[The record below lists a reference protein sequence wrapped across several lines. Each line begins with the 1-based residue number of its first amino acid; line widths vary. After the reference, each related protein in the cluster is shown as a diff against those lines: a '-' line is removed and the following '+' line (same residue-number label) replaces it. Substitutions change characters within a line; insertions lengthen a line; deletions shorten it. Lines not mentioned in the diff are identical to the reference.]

1 MSLIKLESASLAYGH
16 VPLLDK
22 VDLQI
27 DAGERVCLV
36 GRNGAGK
43 STLMRVMEGQ
53 AELDDGGLW
62 KKPNLRVAYLTQEVP
77 ELDEMTIY
85 DVVLGGLDEVGKILA
100 DYHHVLQQFETDQSD
115 ALMDKLSRLQHEL
128 EVHDGWS
135 LEQKVTTVLTK
146 LDLPADVTMGS
157 LSGGYKRRV
166 MLARALVTD
175 PELLLLDEPTN
186 HLDVEAIQWMEEF
199 LLGYNGAL
207 LFITHD
213 RTFLRHLATRIVE
226 LDRGK
231 LTSWP
236 GDYDNYIVKK
246 EEREIIEEQQNA
258 LFDKK
263 LAQEEV
269 WIRQGIKARRTRNEG
284 RVRSLEQL
292 RRERSERL
300 NKTGNVRLQVD
311 SGESSGKI
319 VIEAKEISKS
329 FGDKVIIRPFSTTIM
344 RGDRIGILGP
354 NGVGKSTLLKML
366 LGELEPDTGTVDV
379 GTRLKVAYFDQQRA
393 QLDPEKTVADNLN
406 HGSDQITINGKSRH
420 VMSYLQDFL
429 FPPARVRSP
438 VKSLSGG
445 ERNRLLLARLFIQ
458 PANLLVMDEPTND
471 LDVETLELLEELLC
485 NYDGTLILVSHDR
498 TFLDNVVTSTFAFE
512 GDGVIHE
519 YVGGYEDWL
528 RQSKSRNKQATQ
540 KNQPGTKPET
550 KPATGNTTKKKVA
563 QEKPKAK
570 LSYKD
575 QRELDALPGLIE
587 KLETEQLEIQ
597 AVMAEADFYKQ
608 DASETTKVMARLA
621 ELEKELEAAYQRWDE
636 LG

>member
-1 MSLIKLESASLAYGH
+1 MALIKLESASLAYGH

-43 STLMRVMEGQ
+43 STLMRVMEGV
-53 AELDDGGLW
+53 AELDEGALW
-62 KKPNLRVAYLTQEVP
+62 KKPDLRVACLSQEVP
-77 ELDEMTIY
+77 QLDDLSVY
-85 DVVLGGLDEVGKILA
+85 DVVAGGLDRMGKVIA
-100 DYHHVLQQFETDQSD
+100 DYHHLLHEMETDHSE
-115 ALMDKLSRLQHEL
+115 AITNKLSRLQDDIDAN
-128 EVHDGWS
+128 DGWN
-135 LEQKVTTVLTK
+135 LEQRITTVITK
-146 LDLPADVTMGS
+146 LELPEDALMGS
-157 LSGGYKRRV
+157 LSGGFKRRV
-166 MLARALVTD
+166 MLARALVLE
-175 PELLLLDEPTN
+175 PELILLDEPTN
-186 HLDVEAIQWMEEF
+186 HLDVEAIQWMEDF
-199 LLGYNGAL
+199 LLAFNGAV

-231 LTSWP
+231 ITSWP
-236 GDYDNYIVKK
+236 GNYDTYIANK
-246 EEREIIEEQQNA
+246 EERAVIEEQQNA

-284 RVRSLEQL
+284 RVRALEQL
-292 RRERSERL
+292 RRERSARL
-300 NKTGNVRLQVD
+300 NKTGNVKLQVE

-319 VIEAKEISKS
+319 VIEAKGISKS
-329 FGDKVIIRPFSTTIM
+329 FADKVIIAPLTTKIM

-366 LGELEPDTGTVDV
+366 LGELEPDTGTVEL
-379 GTRLKVAYFDQQRA
+379 GTKLSVAYFDQQRA
-393 QLDPEKTVADNLN
+393 VLDPEKTVADNLN
-406 HGSDQITINGKSRH
+406 FGSDTITINGKSRH

-458 PANLLVMDEPTND
+458 PANLLVLDEPTND

-498 TFLDNVVTSTFAFE
+498 TFLDNVVTSTLAFE
-512 GDGVIHE
+512 GDGVVNE

-528 RQSKSRNKQATQ
+528 RQSKKSASNSDVKKTEI
-540 KNQPGTKPET
+540 KEVKKDKSE
-550 KPATGNTTKKKVA
+550 TKKK
-563 QEKPKAK
+563 
-570 LSYKD
+570 LSYND
-575 QRELDALPGLIE
+575 QRELDSLPQIIE
-587 KLETEQLEIQ
+587 NLEAEQEDIQ
-597 AVMAEADFYKQ
+597 KQVSEADFYKQ
-608 DASETTKVMARLA
+608 EKSEVDNVLARLSK
-621 ELEKELEAAYQRWDE
+621 LEKELELAYQRWEE
-636 LG
+636 LSD

>member
-22 VDLQI
+22 VDLQV

-43 STLMRVMEGQ
+43 STLMRVMEGV
-53 AELDDGGLW
+53 AELDEGALW
-62 KKPNLRVAYLTQEVP
+62 KKPDLRVACLSQEVP
-77 ELDEMTIY
+77 QLDDLSVY
-85 DVVLGGLDEVGKILA
+85 DVVAGGLDRMGKVIA
-100 DYHHVLQQFETDQSD
+100 DYHHVLQQMETDHSE
-115 ALMDKLSRLQHEL
+115 AITNKLSRLQDDIDAN
-128 EVHDGWS
+128 DGWN
-135 LEQKVTTVLTK
+135 LEQRIITVISK
-146 LDLPADVTMGS
+146 LELPEDAKMGS

-166 MLARALVTD
+166 MLARALVLD

-186 HLDVEAIQWMEEF
+186 HLDVEAIQWMEDF
-199 LLGYNGAL
+199 LLNFNGAV

-231 LTSWP
+231 ITSWP
-236 GDYDNYIVKK
+236 GNYDTYLKTK
-246 EEREIIEEQQNA
+246 EERQIIEEQQNA
-258 LFDKK
+258 LFDKR

-284 RVRSLEQL
+284 RVRALEQL
-292 RRERSERL
+292 RRERSQRL
-300 NKTGNVRLQVD
+300 DKVGKVNLQVET
-311 SGESSGKI
+311 GESSGKV
-319 VIEAKEISKS
+319 VIEAEGISKS
-329 FGDKVIIRPFSTTIM
+329 FAGKAIIRPFSTKIM

-366 LGELEPDTGTVDV
+366 LGELEPDTGKVEL
-379 GTRLKVAYFDQQRA
+379 GTKLNVAYFDQQRA

-406 HGSDQITINGKSRH
+406 FGSDTITINGRSRH

-458 PANLLVMDEPTND
+458 PANLLVLDEPTND

-498 TFLDNVVTSTFAFE
+498 SFLDNVVTSTLAFE
-512 GDGVIHE
+512 GDGVINE

-528 RQSKSRNKQATQ
+528 RQSKKSSKKETVAQV
-540 KNQPGTKPET
+540 KET
-550 KPATGNTTKKKVA
+550 KSAGKDKA
-563 QEKPKAK
+563 KPK

-575 QRELDALPGLIE
+575 QQELDALPGKIE
-587 KLETEQLEIQ
+587 
-597 AVMAEADFYKQ
+597 A
-608 DASETTKVMARLA
+608 
-621 ELEKELEAAYQRWDE
+621 LEKEQETLQATISQPDFYNGNQEQITQVLERLKSVESVLEVTYQRWEE
-636 LG
+636 LA

>member
-1 MSLIKLESASLAYGH
+1 MALIKLESACLAYGH

-43 STLMRVMEGQ
+43 STLMRVMEGV
-53 AELDDGGLW
+53 AELDDGALW
-62 KKPNLRVAYLTQEVP
+62 KKPDLRVACLSQEVP
-77 ELDEMTIY
+77 QLDDLSVY
-85 DVVLGGLDEVGKILA
+85 DVVAGGLDRMGKVIA
-100 DYHHVLQQFETDQSD
+100 EYHHVLHEMETDHSE
-115 ALMDKLSRLQHEL
+115 AITNKLSRLQDEIDAN
-128 EVHDGWS
+128 DGWN
-135 LEQKVTTVLTK
+135 LEQRITTVITK
-146 LDLPADVTMGS
+146 LELPEDAMMGS

-166 MLARALVTD
+166 MLARALVLD
-175 PELLLLDEPTN
+175 PELILLDEPTN

-199 LLGYNGAL
+199 LLGFNGAV

-231 LTSWP
+231 ITSWP
-236 GDYDNYIVKK
+236 GNYDTYIKNK
-246 EEREIIEEQQNA
+246 EERAVIEEQQNA

-284 RVRSLEQL
+284 RVRALEQL
-292 RRERSERL
+292 RRERSARL
-300 NKTGNVRLQVD
+300 NKVGNVKLQVEK
-311 SGESSGKI
+311 GESSGKI

-329 FGDKVIIRPFSTTIM
+329 FAGKTIIKPLTTKVM

-366 LGELEPDTGTVDV
+366 LGELEPDTGSVEL
-379 GTRLKVAYFDQQRA
+379 GTKLQVAYFDQQRA
-393 QLDPEKTVADNLN
+393 TLDPEKTVADNLN
-406 HGSDQITINGKSRH
+406 FGSDTITINGKSRH

-458 PANLLVMDEPTND
+458 PANLLVLDEPTND

-498 TFLDNVVTSTFAFE
+498 TFLDNVVTSTLAFE
-512 GDGVIHE
+512 GDGVINE

-528 RQSKSRNKQATQ
+528 RQSGKTTAKTEAKETQSKEAKKEKSESRI
-540 KNQPGTKPET
+540 
-550 KPATGNTTKKKVA
+550 
-563 QEKPKAK
+563 K

-575 QRELDALPGLIE
+575 QRELDSLPQVIE
-587 KLETEQLEIQ
+587 DLELEQENIQ
-597 AVMAEADFYKQ
+597 KQVSAAGFYEKEKS
-608 DASETTKVMARLA
+608 DVDKVLGRLSDI
-621 ELEKELEAAYQRWDE
+621 EKELEVAYQRWEE
-636 LG
+636 LSD

>member
-1 MSLIKLESASLAYGH
+1 MALIKLESASLAYGH

-22 VDLQI
+22 VELQI
-27 DAGERVCLV
+27 DVGERVCLV

-43 STLMRVMEGQ
+43 STLMRVMEGV
-53 AELDDGGLW
+53 AELDEGGIW
-62 KKPNLRVAYLTQEVP
+62 KKPDLRIACLSQEVP
-77 ELDEMTIY
+77 QLDDLSVY
-85 DVVLGGLDEVGKILA
+85 DVVAGGLDRMGKVIA
-100 DYHHVLQQFETDQSD
+100 DYHHVLHEMETDFTD
-115 ALMDKLSRLQHEL
+115 ALNNKLARLQDDIDS
-128 EVHDGWS
+128 HDGWN
-135 LEQKVTTVLTK
+135 LEQRITTVITK
-146 LDLPADVTMGS
+146 LELPEDALMGS

-166 MLARALVTD
+166 MLARALVLE
-175 PELLLLDEPTN
+175 PELILLDEPTN

-199 LLGYNGAL
+199 LLGFNGAV

-236 GDYDNYIVKK
+236 GNYDTYIKTK
-246 EEREIIEEQQNA
+246 EERAIIEEQQNA

-284 RVRSLEQL
+284 RVRALEQL
-292 RRERSERL
+292 RRERTARL
-300 NKTGNVRLQVD
+300 NKVGNVNLQVE

-319 VIEAKEISKS
+319 VIEAEGISKS
-329 FGDKVIIRPFSTTIM
+329 FADKTIVKSLTTKVM

-366 LGELEPDTGTVDV
+366 LGELEPDTGSVHL
-379 GTRLKVAYFDQQRA
+379 GTKLSVAYFDQQRA
-393 QLDPEKTVADNLN
+393 VLDPEKTVADNLN
-406 HGSDQITINGKSRH
+406 FGSDTITINGKSRH

-458 PANLLVMDEPTND
+458 PANLLVLDEPTND

-498 TFLDNVVTSTFAFE
+498 TFLDNVVTSTLAFE
-512 GDGVIHE
+512 GDGEINE

-528 RQSKSRNKQATQ
+528 RQSRKSKSDVKT
-540 KNQPGTKPET
+540 KKVEKKTKPE
-550 KPATGNTTKKKVA
+550 KKKT
-563 QEKPKAK
+563 K

-575 QRELDALPGLIE
+575 QFELDTLPQKIE
-587 KLETEQLEIQ
+587 KLESEQEQIQ
-597 AVMAEADFYKQ
+597 NKIAEPDFYQQEKK
-608 DASETTKVMARLA
+608 DVDKILARLN
-621 ELEKELEAAYQRWDE
+621 ELEKELEISYARWEE
-636 LG
+636 LSD

>member
-1 MSLIKLESASLAYGH
+1 MEESEPE
-16 VPLLDK
+16 V
-22 VDLQI
+22 I
-27 DAGERVCLV
+27 V
-36 GRNGAGK
+36 GFVA
-43 STLMRVMEGQ
+43 Q

-621 ELEKELEAAYQRWDE
+621 ELEKELEAAYQRWNE

>member
-1 MSLIKLESASLAYGH
+1 MALIKLESACLAYGH

-43 STLMRVMEGQ
+43 STLMRVMEGA
-53 AELDDGGLW
+53 AELDEGGLW
-62 KKPNLRVAYLTQEVP
+62 KKPDLRVGILAQEVP
-77 ELDEMTIY
+77 QLDELTVY
-85 DVVLGGLDEVGKILA
+85 DVVAGGLDHIGEVIA
-100 DYHHVLQQFETDQSD
+100 EYHHVLHEMETNFSD
-115 ALMDKLSRLQHEL
+115 AINNKLARLQDEIDSN
-128 EVHDGWS
+128 DGWN
-135 LEQKVTTVLTK
+135 LEQRITTVITK
-146 LDLPADVTMGS
+146 LELPEDALMGS

-166 MLARALVTD
+166 MLARALVLD
-175 PELLLLDEPTN
+175 PELILLDEPTN
-186 HLDVEAIQWMEEF
+186 HLDVEAIQWMEDF
-199 LLGYNGAL
+199 LLGFNGAV

-231 LTSWP
+231 ITSWP
-236 GDYDNYIVKK
+236 GNYDTYIKNK
-246 EEREIIEEQQNA
+246 EERAVIEEQQNA

-284 RVRSLEQL
+284 RVRALEQL
-292 RRERSERL
+292 RRERSSRL
-300 NKTGNVRLQVD
+300 NKVGNVNLQVE
-311 SGESSGKI
+311 SGEASGKI
-319 VIEAKEISKS
+319 VIEVEGISKS
-329 FGDKVIIRPFSTTIM
+329 FADKTIVKSLSTKIM

-366 LGELEPDTGTVDV
+366 LGELEPDTGTVSL
-379 GTRLKVAYFDQQRA
+379 GTKLSVAYFDQQRA
-393 QLDPEKTVADNLN
+393 VLDLEKTVADNLN
-406 HGSDQITINGKSRH
+406 FGSDTITINGRSRH

-458 PANLLVMDEPTND
+458 PANLLVLDEPTND

-498 TFLDNVVTSTFAFE
+498 TFLDNVVTSTLAFE
-512 GDGVIHE
+512 GDGQVNE

-528 RQSKSRNKQATQ
+528 RQSRQVDTSTTARKTGKKEAKQ
-540 KNQPGTKPET
+540 E
-550 KPATGNTTKKKVA
+550 KKKS
-563 QEKPKAK
+563 K

-575 QRELDALPGLIE
+575 QFELDTLPQNIE
-587 KLETEQLEIQ
+587 KLETEQEQIQ
-597 AVMAEADFYKQ
+597 NKIAEPGFYQQEKK
-608 DASETTKVMARLA
+608 DIDKVLTRLSELK
-621 ELEKELEAAYQRWDE
+621 KELETTYARWEE
-636 LG
+636 LSD

>member
-1 MSLIKLESASLAYGH
+1 MALIKLESACLAYGH

-62 KKPNLRVAYLTQEVP
+62 KKPDLRVGILSQEVP
-77 ELDEMTIY
+77 QLDDLTVY
-85 DVVLGGLDEVGKILA
+85 DVVADGLDHMGKVIA
-100 DYHHVLQQFETDQSD
+100 DYHHVLHEMETNFSD
-115 ALMDKLSRLQHEL
+115 ALNNKLARLQDEIDSN
-128 EVHDGWS
+128 DGWN
-135 LEQKVTTVLTK
+135 LEQRITTVITK
-146 LDLPADVTMGS
+146 LELPEDALMGS

-166 MLARALVTD
+166 MLARALVLD

-186 HLDVEAIQWMEEF
+186 HLDVEAIQWMEDF
-199 LLGYNGAL
+199 LLGFNGAV

-231 LTSWP
+231 ITSWP
-236 GDYDNYIVKK
+236 GDYDNYIKTK
-246 EEREIIEEQQNA
+246 EERAVIEEQQNA

-284 RVRSLEQL
+284 RVRALESL
-292 RRERSERL
+292 RKERSDRL
-300 NKTGNVRLQVD
+300 NKLGNVNLQIEKGAD
-311 SGESSGKI
+311 SGKI
-319 VIEAKEISKS
+319 VAEAEGISKS
-329 FGDKVIIRPFSTTIM
+329 FGDKVIVKSLTTKIM

-366 LGELEPDTGTVDV
+366 LGELESDTGSVSL
-379 GTRLKVAYFDQQRA
+379 GTKLSVAYFDQQRA
-393 QLDPEKTVADNLN
+393 VLELEKTVADNLN
-406 HGSDQITINGKSRH
+406 FGSDTITINGRSRH

-458 PANLLVMDEPTND
+458 PANLLVLDEPTND

-498 TFLDNVVTSTFAFE
+498 TFLDNVVTSTLAFE
-512 GDGVIHE
+512 GDGQVNE

-528 RQSKSRNKQATQ
+528 RQSRSNEAKIEKKAMSPKEA
-540 KNQPGTKPET
+540 KP
-550 KPATGNTTKKKVA
+550 KKK
-563 QEKPKAK
+563 KTK

-575 QRELDALPGLIE
+575 QFELDTLPQKIE
-587 KLETEQLEIQ
+587 KLETEQEQIQ
-597 AVMAEADFYKQ
+597 NQIAEADFYQQEKK
-608 DASETTKVMARLA
+608 DVDEVLARLG
-621 ELEKELEAAYQRWDE
+621 ELEKELETTYARWEE
-636 LG
+636 LSD

>member
-1 MSLIKLESASLAYGH
+1 MALIKLESACLAYGH

-43 STLMRVMEGQ
+43 STLMRVMEGV
-53 AELDDGGLW
+53 AELDEGGLW
-62 KKPNLRVAYLTQEVP
+62 KKPDLRVGILAQEVP
-77 ELDEMTIY
+77 QLDELTVY
-85 DVVLGGLDEVGKILA
+85 DVVAGGLDHIGEVIA
-100 DYHHVLQQFETDQSD
+100 EYHHVLHEMETNFSD
-115 ALMDKLSRLQHEL
+115 AINNKLARLQDEIDSN
-128 EVHDGWS
+128 DGWNV
-135 LEQKVTTVLTK
+135 EQRITTVITK
-146 LDLPADVTMGS
+146 LELPEDALMGS

-166 MLARALVTD
+166 MLARALVLD
-175 PELLLLDEPTN
+175 PELILLDEPTN
-186 HLDVEAIQWMEEF
+186 HLDVEAIQWMEDF
-199 LLGYNGAL
+199 LLGFNGAV

-231 LTSWP
+231 ITSWP
-236 GDYDNYIVKK
+236 GNYDTYIKNK
-246 EEREIIEEQQNA
+246 EERAVIEEQQNA

-284 RVRSLEQL
+284 RVRALEQL
-292 RRERSERL
+292 RRERSSRL
-300 NKTGNVRLQVD
+300 NKLGNVNLQVE

-319 VIEAKEISKS
+319 VIETEGISKS
-329 FGDKVIIRPFSTTIM
+329 FADKTIVKSLTTKIM

-366 LGELEPDTGTVDV
+366 LGELEPDTGTVSL
-379 GTRLKVAYFDQQRA
+379 GTKLSVAYFDQQRA
-393 QLDPEKTVADNLN
+393 VLDLEKTVADNLN
-406 HGSDQITINGKSRH
+406 FGSDTITINGRSRH

-458 PANLLVMDEPTND
+458 PANLLVLDEPTND

-498 TFLDNVVTSTFAFE
+498 TFLDNVVTSTLAFE
-512 GDGVIHE
+512 GDGQVNE

-528 RQSKSRNKQATQ
+528 RQSRQANTPSTVK
-540 KNQPGTKPET
+540 KNEKKEVKPE
-550 KPATGNTTKKKVA
+550 KKKT
-563 QEKPKAK
+563 K

-575 QRELDALPGLIE
+575 QFELDTLPQKIE
-587 KLETEQLEIQ
+587 KLETEQEQIQ
-597 AVMAEADFYKQ
+597 NQIAEPDFYQQEKKEV
-608 DASETTKVMARLA
+608 DKVLARLS
-621 ELEKELEAAYQRWDE
+621 ELEKELETTYARWEE
-636 LG
+636 LSD

>member
-1 MSLIKLESASLAYGH
+1 MALIKLESACLAYGH

-43 STLMRVMEGQ
+43 STLMRVMEGV
-53 AELDDGGLW
+53 AELDEGGLW
-62 KKPNLRVAYLTQEVP
+62 KKPDLRVGILSQEVP
-77 ELDEMTIY
+77 QLDDLSVY
-85 DVVLGGLDEVGKILA
+85 DVVAGGLDRIGKVIA
-100 DYHHVLQQFETDQSD
+100 EYHHVLHEMETDHSE
-115 ALMDKLSRLQHEL
+115 AITNKLSRLQDEIDAN
-128 EVHDGWS
+128 DGWN
-135 LEQKVTTVLTK
+135 LEQRITTVITK
-146 LDLPADVTMGS
+146 LELPEDAMMGS

-166 MLARALVTD
+166 MLAHALVLE
-175 PELLLLDEPTN
+175 PELILLDEPTN

-199 LLGYNGAL
+199 LLGFNGAV

-231 LTSWP
+231 ITSWP
-236 GDYDNYIVKK
+236 GNYDTYIKNK
-246 EEREIIEEQQNA
+246 EERAIIEEQQNA

-284 RVRSLEQL
+284 RVRALEQL

-300 NKTGNVRLQVD
+300 NKMGNVKLQVEK
-311 SGESSGKI
+311 GESSGKI
-319 VIEAKEISKS
+319 VIEAKDISKS
-329 FGDKVIIRPFSTTIM
+329 FEDKTIIKPLTTKVM

-366 LGELEPDTGTVDV
+366 LGELEPDTGTVEL
-379 GTRLKVAYFDQQRA
+379 GTKLQVAYFDQQRA
-393 QLDPEKTVADNLN
+393 TLDPEKTVADNLN
-406 HGSDQITINGKSRH
+406 FGSDTITINGKSRH

-458 PANLLVMDEPTND
+458 PANLLVLDEPTND

-498 TFLDNVVTSTFAFE
+498 TFLDNVVTSTLAFE
-512 GDGVIHE
+512 GDGIINE

-528 RQSKSRNKQATQ
+528 RQSKKSTTSADIKVTQ
-540 KNQPGTKPET
+540 SKEVKKEKTET
-550 KPATGNTTKKKVA
+550 
-563 QEKPKAK
+563 KAK

-575 QRELDALPGLIE
+575 QRELDSLPQTIE
-587 KLETEQLEIQ
+587 DLEAEQEDIQQQVSATGFYEKEKTE
-597 AVMAEADFYKQ
+597 VD
-608 DASETTKVMARLA
+608 KVLARLSDI
-621 ELEKELEAAYQRWDE
+621 EKELELAYQRWQE
-636 LG
+636 LGG

>member
-1 MSLIKLESASLAYGH
+1 MALIKLESASLAYGH

-43 STLMRVMEGQ
+43 STLMRVMEGV
-53 AELDDGGLW
+53 AELDEGGLW
-62 KKPNLRVAYLTQEVP
+62 KKPDLRVACLAQEVP
-77 ELDEMTIY
+77 QLDELSVY
-85 DVVLGGLDEVGKILA
+85 DVVADGLDEIGKVIA
-100 DYHHVLQQFETDQSD
+100 EYHHVLHEMETDYSD
-115 ALMDKLSRLQHEL
+115 AINNKMARLQDEIEAKNGWNVEQRITAVISKLEL
-128 EVHDGWS
+128 PEDA
-135 LEQKVTTVLTK
+135 L
-146 LDLPADVTMGS
+146 MGS

-166 MLARALVTD
+166 MLARALVLE
-175 PELLLLDEPTN
+175 PELILLDEPTN

-199 LLGYNGAL
+199 LLSFNGAV

-231 LTSWP
+231 ITSWP
-236 GDYDNYIVKK
+236 GNYDTYIKNK
-246 EEREIIEEQQNA
+246 EERAIIEEQQNA

-284 RVRSLEQL
+284 RVRALEQL
-292 RRERSERL
+292 RRDRSARL
-300 NKTGNVRLQVD
+300 NKVGNVKLQLE

-319 VIEAKEISKS
+319 VIEAENISKT
-329 FGDKVIIRPFSTTIM
+329 FADKTIVKSLATKIM

-366 LGELEPDTGTVDV
+366 LGELEPDTGTVTI
-379 GTRLKVAYFDQQRA
+379 GTKLAVAYFDQQRA
-393 QLDPEKTVADNLN
+393 VLDPEKTVADNLN
-406 HGSDQITINGKSRH
+406 FGSDTITINGRSRH

-458 PANLLVMDEPTND
+458 PANLLVLDEPTND

-498 TFLDNVVTSTFAFE
+498 TFLDNVVTSTLAFE
-512 GDGVIHE
+512 GDGVINE

-528 RQSKSRNKQATQ
+528 RQSRASAQKS
-540 KNQPGTKPET
+540 ET
-550 KPATGNTTKKKVA
+550 KKSQTKEIKKD
-563 QEKPKAK
+563 KPKEK

-575 QRELDALPGLIE
+575 QRELDGLPGLIE
-587 KLETEQLEIQ
+587 NLEEEQEKFQ
-597 AVMAEADFYKQ
+597 RQVSQTDFYKQ
-608 DASETTKVMARLA
+608 EQADIDKVLARLK
-621 ELEKELEAAYQRWDE
+621 ELEKELEVVYQRWEE
-636 LG
+636 LSD

>member
-1 MSLIKLESASLAYGH
+1 MALIKLESACLAYGH

-27 DAGERVCLV
+27 DPGERVCLV

-43 STLMRVMEGQ
+43 STLMRVMEGV
-53 AELDDGGLW
+53 AELDDGALW
-62 KKPNLRVAYLTQEVP
+62 KKPGLRVGILSQEVP
-77 ELDEMTIY
+77 QLDELSVY
-85 DVVLGGLDEVGKILA
+85 DVVADGLDKIGKVIA
-100 DYHHVLQQFETDQSD
+100 DYHHVLHEMETDFSD
-115 ALMDKLSRLQHEL
+115 ALNNKFARLQDEIDAN
-128 EVHDGWS
+128 DGWNV
-135 LEQKVTTVLTK
+135 EQRITTVISK
-146 LDLPADVTMGS
+146 LELPEDALMGS

-166 MLARALVTD
+166 MLARALVLD

-186 HLDVEAIQWMEEF
+186 HLDVEAIQWMEDF
-199 LLGYNGAL
+199 LLSFNGAV

-231 LTSWP
+231 ITSWP
-236 GDYDNYIVKK
+236 GNYDTYIKTK
-246 EEREIIEEQQNA
+246 EERAIIEEQQNA

-284 RVRSLEQL
+284 RVRDLEKL
-292 RRERSERL
+292 RKERSARL
-300 NKTGNVRLQVD
+300 NKVGNVNLQVD
-311 SGESSGKI
+311 SGSSSGKI
-319 VIEAKEISKS
+319 VAVAENISKS
-329 FGDKVIIRPFSTTIM
+329 FEDKVIVKSLTTKIM

-366 LGELEPDTGTVDV
+366 LGELKPDTGTVEL
-379 GTRLKVAYFDQQRA
+379 GTKLSVAYFDQQRA
-393 QLDPEKTVADNLN
+393 VLDPEKTVADNLN
-406 HGSDQITINGKSRH
+406 FGSDTITINGKSRH

-438 VKSLSGG
+438 VSSLSGG

-458 PANLLVMDEPTND
+458 PANLLVLDEPTND

-498 TFLDNVVTSTFAFE
+498 TFLDNVVTSTLAFE
-512 GDGVIHE
+512 GDGVINE

-528 RQSKSRNKQATQ
+528 RQSKTRNIKTEKKTAV
-540 KNQPGTKPET
+540 KKET
-550 KPATGNTTKKKVA
+550 LKTEKKKT
-563 QEKPKAK
+563 K

-575 QRELDALPGLIE
+575 QYELDTLPQKIEALE
-587 KLETEQLEIQ
+587 SEQEEIQ
-597 AVMAEADFYKQ
+597 KQVSEPDFYQQEKNAV
-608 DASETTKVMARLA
+608 DKVLARLS
-621 ELEKELEAAYQRWDE
+621 EVEKELESTYERWEE
-636 LG
+636 LSD

>member
-1 MSLIKLESASLAYGH
+1 MALIKLESACLAYGH

-43 STLMRVMEGQ
+43 STLMRVMEGV
-53 AELDDGGLW
+53 AELDEGGLW
-62 KKPNLRVAYLTQEVP
+62 KKPDLRVGILAQEVP
-77 ELDEMTIY
+77 KLDELTVY
-85 DVVLGGLDEVGKILA
+85 DVVAGGLDHIGEVIA
-100 DYHHVLQQFETDQSD
+100 EYHHVLHEMETNFSDSINNKLARLQDEIDSNDGWNVEQRITTVITKLELPED
-115 ALMDKLSRLQHEL
+115 AL
-128 EVHDGWS
+128 
-135 LEQKVTTVLTK
+135 
-146 LDLPADVTMGS
+146 MGS

-166 MLARALVTD
+166 MLARALVLD
-175 PELLLLDEPTN
+175 PELILLDEPTN
-186 HLDVEAIQWMEEF
+186 HLDVEAIQWMEDF
-199 LLGYNGAL
+199 LLGFNGAV

-231 LTSWP
+231 ITSWP
-236 GDYDNYIVKK
+236 GNYDTYIKNK
-246 EEREIIEEQQNA
+246 EERAIIEEQHNA

-284 RVRSLEQL
+284 RVRALEQL
-292 RRERSERL
+292 RRERSARL
-300 NKTGNVRLQVD
+300 NKVGNVKLQVE

-319 VIEAKEISKS
+319 VIEAEGISKS
-329 FGDKVIIRPFSTTIM
+329 FADKTIVKSLTTKIM

-366 LGELEPDTGTVDV
+366 LGELEPDTGTVSL
-379 GTRLKVAYFDQQRA
+379 GTKLSVAYFDQQRA
-393 QLDPEKTVADNLN
+393 VLDLEKTVADNLN
-406 HGSDQITINGKSRH
+406 FGSDTITINGRSRH

-458 PANLLVMDEPTND
+458 PANLLVLDEPTND

-498 TFLDNVVTSTFAFE
+498 TFLDNVVTSTLAFE
-512 GDGVIHE
+512 GDGQVNE

-528 RQSKSRNKQATQ
+528 RQSRQVNTSTTAKKTEKKEA
-540 KNQPGTKPET
+540 KPE
-550 KPATGNTTKKKVA
+550 KKKT
-563 QEKPKAK
+563 K

-575 QRELDALPGLIE
+575 QFELDTLPQNIE
-587 KLETEQLEIQ
+587 KLEAEQEQLQ
-597 AVMAEADFYKQ
+597 NQVAEPDFYQQEKK
-608 DASETTKVMARLA
+608 DVDKVLTRLS
-621 ELEKELEAAYQRWDE
+621 ELEKELETTYARWEE
-636 LG
+636 LGD

>member
-1 MSLIKLESASLAYGH
+1 MALIKLESACLAYGH

-43 STLMRVMEGQ
+43 STLMRVMEGV
-53 AELDDGGLW
+53 AELDEGGLW
-62 KKPNLRVAYLTQEVP
+62 KKPDLRVGILAQEVP
-77 ELDEMTIY
+77 QLDELTVY
-85 DVVLGGLDEVGKILA
+85 DVIAGGLDHIGEVIA
-100 DYHHVLQQFETDQSD
+100 EYHHVLHEMETNFSD
-115 ALMDKLSRLQHEL
+115 AINNKLARLQDEIDSN
-128 EVHDGWS
+128 DGWNV
-135 LEQKVTTVLTK
+135 EQRITTVITK
-146 LDLPADVTMGS
+146 LELPEDALMGS

-166 MLARALVTD
+166 MLARALVLE
-175 PELLLLDEPTN
+175 PELILLDEPTN
-186 HLDVEAIQWMEEF
+186 HLDVEAIQWMEDF
-199 LLGYNGAL
+199 LLDFNGAV

-231 LTSWP
+231 ITSWP
-236 GDYDNYIVKK
+236 GNYDTYIKNK
-246 EEREIIEEQQNA
+246 EERAVIEEQQNA

-284 RVRSLEQL
+284 RVRALEQL
-292 RRERSERL
+292 RRERSARL
-300 NKTGNVRLQVD
+300 NKVGNVKLQVE

-319 VIEAKEISKS
+319 VIEAEGISKS
-329 FGDKVIIRPFSTTIM
+329 FADKIIVKSLTTKIM

-366 LGELEPDTGTVDV
+366 LGELEPDTGTVSL
-379 GTRLKVAYFDQQRA
+379 GTKLSVAYFDQQRA
-393 QLDPEKTVADNLN
+393 VLDPEKTVADNLN
-406 HGSDQITINGKSRH
+406 FGSDTITINGRSRH

-458 PANLLVMDEPTND
+458 PANLLVLDEPTND

-498 TFLDNVVTSTFAFE
+498 TFLDNVVTSTLAFE
-512 GDGVIHE
+512 GDGQVNE

-528 RQSKSRNKQATQ
+528 RQSRQVNTSSTAKKTE
-540 KNQPGTKPET
+540 KKET
-550 KPATGNTTKKKVA
+550 KSKKK
-563 QEKPKAK
+563 KTK

-575 QRELDALPGLIE
+575 QFELDTLPQNIE
-587 KLETEQLEIQ
+587 KLEAEQEQLQNQI
-597 AVMAEADFYKQ
+597 AEPDFYQQEKK
-608 DASETTKVMARLA
+608 DIDKVLTRLS
-621 ELEKELEAAYQRWDE
+621 ELEKELETTYARWEE
-636 LG
+636 LSD

>member
-1 MSLIKLESASLAYGH
+1 MALIKLESACLAYGH

-27 DAGERVCLV
+27 NAGERVCLV

-62 KKPNLRVAYLTQEVP
+62 KKPDLRIGILSQEVP
-77 ELDEMTIY
+77 QLDDLSVY
-85 DVVLGGLDEVGKILA
+85 DVVAAGLDRMGKVIA
-100 DYHHVLQQFETDQSD
+100 DYHHVLHEMETDFSD
-115 ALMDKLSRLQHEL
+115 ALNNKLARLQDEIDSN
-128 EVHDGWS
+128 DGWN
-135 LEQKVTTVLTK
+135 LEQRITAVITK
-146 LDLPADVTMGS
+146 LELPEDALMSS

-166 MLARALVTD
+166 MLARALVLE
-175 PELLLLDEPTN
+175 PELILLDEPTN

-199 LLGYNGAL
+199 LLGFNGAV

-231 LTSWP
+231 ITSWP
-236 GDYDNYIVKK
+236 GNYDTYIKNK
-246 EEREIIEEQQNA
+246 EERAVIEEQQNA

-284 RVRSLEQL
+284 RVRALEQL
-292 RRERSERL
+292 RKERSDRL
-300 NKTGNVRLQVD
+300 NKVGNVNLQIEK
-311 SGESSGKI
+311 GTASGKI
-319 VIEAKEISKS
+319 VAEAEGISKS
-329 FGDKVIIRPFSTTIM
+329 FGDKVIVKSLTTKIM

-366 LGELEPDTGTVDV
+366 LGELEPDTGTVQL
-379 GTRLKVAYFDQQRA
+379 GTKLSVAYFDQQRA
-393 QLDPEKTVADNLN
+393 VLDPEKTVADNLN
-406 HGSDQITINGKSRH
+406 FGSDTITINGRSRH

-458 PANLLVMDEPTND
+458 PANLLVLDEPTND

-498 TFLDNVVTSTFAFE
+498 TFLDNVVTSTLAFE
-512 GDGVIHE
+512 GDGVINE
-519 YVGGYEDWL
+519 YVGGYDDWL
-528 RQSKSRNKQATQ
+528 RQSKERAANKKSQSSANKKSSNKETI
-540 KNQPGTKPET
+540 KPE
-550 KPATGNTTKKKVA
+550 GKKK
-563 QEKPKAK
+563 EK

-575 QRELDALPGLIE
+575 QYELDTLPQQIE
-587 KLETEQLEIQ
+587 SLESEQTEIQ
-597 AVMAEADFYKQ
+597 NKIAEPDFYQQ
-608 DASETTKVMARLA
+608 DKKDVDKVLARLS
-621 ELEKELEAAYQRWDE
+621 ELEKELETTYERWE
-636 LG
+636 KLSE

>member
-1 MSLIKLESASLAYGH
+1 MALIKLESACLAYGH

-22 VDLQI
+22 VELQI
-27 DAGERVCLV
+27 DPGERVCLV

-43 STLMRVMEGQ
+43 STLMRVMEGE
-53 AELDDGGLW
+53 AELDDGALW
-62 KKPNLRVAYLTQEVP
+62 KKPDLRVGILSQEVP
-77 ELDEMTIY
+77 QLDELSVY
-85 DVVLGGLDEVGKILA
+85 DVVADGLDKIGKVIA
-100 DYHHVLQQFETDQSD
+100 DYHHVLHEMETDFSD
-115 ALMDKLSRLQHEL
+115 ALNNKLARLQDEI
-128 EVHDGWS
+128 EAGDGWN
-135 LEQKVTTVLTK
+135 LEQRITAVISK
-146 LDLPADVTMGS
+146 LELPEDALMGS

-166 MLARALVTD
+166 MLARALVLD

-199 LLGYNGAL
+199 LLGFNGAV

-231 LTSWP
+231 ITSWP
-236 GDYDNYIVKK
+236 GNYDTYIKTK
-246 EEREIIEEQQNA
+246 EERAIIEEQQNA

-284 RVRSLEQL
+284 RVRNLEKL
-292 RRERSERL
+292 RKERSERL
-300 NKTGNVRLQVD
+300 NKVGNVNLQVE

-319 VIEAKEISKS
+319 VAIAENISKS
-329 FGDKVIIRPFSTTIM
+329 FEDKVIVKSLTTKVM

-366 LGELEPDTGTVDV
+366 LGELKPDTGTVEL
-379 GTRLKVAYFDQQRA
+379 GTKLSVAYFDQQRA
-393 QLDPEKTVADNLN
+393 VLDPEKTVADNLN
-406 HGSDQITINGKSRH
+406 FGSDTITINGKSRH

-458 PANLLVMDEPTND
+458 PANLLVLDEPTND

-498 TFLDNVVTSTFAFE
+498 TFLDNVVTSTLAFE
-512 GDGVIHE
+512 GNGIVNE

-528 RQSKSRNKQATQ
+528 RQSKTRNKKTEKKTAV
-540 KNQPGTKPET
+540 KKET
-550 KPATGNTTKKKVA
+550 VKSEKKKT
-563 QEKPKAK
+563 K

-575 QRELDALPGLIE
+575 QYELDTLPQKIE
-587 KLETEQLEIQ
+587 TLESEQEDIQ
-597 AVMAEADFYKQ
+597 KKVSEPDFYQQEKNTV
-608 DASETTKVMARLA
+608 DKVLSRLSEI
-621 ELEKELEAAYQRWDE
+621 EKELETSYERWEE
-636 LG
+636 LSD

>member
-1 MSLIKLESASLAYGH
+1 MALIKLESASLAYGH

-43 STLMRVMEGQ
+43 STLMRVMEGV
-53 AELDDGGLW
+53 AELDEGALW
-62 KKPNLRVAYLTQEVP
+62 KKPDLRVACLSQEVP
-77 ELDEMTIY
+77 QLDDLSVY
-85 DVVLGGLDEVGKILA
+85 DVVAGGLDRMGKVIA
-100 DYHHVLQQFETDQSD
+100 DYHHLLHEMETDHSE
-115 ALMDKLSRLQHEL
+115 AITNKLSRLQDDIDAN
-128 EVHDGWS
+128 DGWN
-135 LEQKVTTVLTK
+135 LEQRITTVITK
-146 LDLPADVTMGS
+146 LELPEDALMGS
-157 LSGGYKRRV
+157 LSGGFKRRV
-166 MLARALVTD
+166 MLARALVLE
-175 PELLLLDEPTN
+175 PELILLDEPTN
-186 HLDVEAIQWMEEF
+186 HLDVEAIQWMEDF
-199 LLGYNGAL
+199 LLAFNGAV

-231 LTSWP
+231 ITSWP
-236 GDYDNYIVKK
+236 GNYDTYIANK
-246 EEREIIEEQQNA
+246 EERAVIEDQQNA

-284 RVRSLEQL
+284 RVRALEQL
-292 RRERSERL
+292 RRERSARL
-300 NKTGNVRLQVD
+300 NKTGNVKLQVE

-319 VIEAKEISKS
+319 VIEAKGISKS
-329 FGDKVIIRPFSTTIM
+329 FADKVIIAPLTTKIM

-366 LGELEPDTGTVDV
+366 LGELEPDTGTVEL
-379 GTRLKVAYFDQQRA
+379 GTKLSVAYFDQQRA
-393 QLDPEKTVADNLN
+393 VLDPEKTVADNLN
-406 HGSDQITINGKSRH
+406 FGSDTITINGKSRH

-458 PANLLVMDEPTND
+458 PANLLVLDEPTND

-498 TFLDNVVTSTFAFE
+498 TFLDNVVTSTLAFE
-512 GDGVIHE
+512 GDGVVNE

-528 RQSKSRNKQATQ
+528 RQSKKSASNSDVKKTEI
-540 KNQPGTKPET
+540 KEVKKDKSE
-550 KPATGNTTKKKVA
+550 TKKK
-563 QEKPKAK
+563 
-570 LSYKD
+570 LSYND
-575 QRELDALPGLIE
+575 QRELDSLPQIIE
-587 KLETEQLEIQ
+587 NLEAEQEDIQ
-597 AVMAEADFYKQ
+597 KQVSGADFYKQ
-608 DASETTKVMARLA
+608 EKSEVDNVLARLS
-621 ELEKELEAAYQRWDE
+621 ELEKELELAYQRWEE
-636 LG
+636 LSD

>member
-1 MSLIKLESASLAYGH
+1 MALIKLESASLAYGH

-43 STLMRVMEGQ
+43 STLMRVMEGA
-53 AELDDGGLW
+53 AELDEGALW
-62 KKPNLRVAYLTQEVP
+62 KKPDLRVACLAQEVP
-77 ELDEMTIY
+77 QLDGMSVY
-85 DVVLGGLDEVGKILA
+85 DVVADGLDQIGKVIA
-100 DYHHVLQQFETDQSD
+100 EYHHVLQEMETDHSE
-115 ALMDKLSRLQHEL
+115 AITSKLSRLQDEIDAN
-128 EVHDGWS
+128 DGWNIEQRITAVLS
-135 LEQKVTTVLTK
+135 KLE
-146 LDLPADVTMGS
+146 LPEDAMMGS

-166 MLARALVTD
+166 MLARALVLE
-175 PELLLLDEPTN
+175 PELILLDEPTN

-199 LLGYNGAL
+199 LLDFNGAV

-231 LTSWP
+231 ITSWP
-236 GDYDNYIVKK
+236 GNYDTYIKNK
-246 EEREIIEEQQNA
+246 EERQLIEEQQNA

-284 RVRSLEQL
+284 RVRALQQL
-292 RRERSERL
+292 RKERSERL
-300 NKTGNVRLQVD
+300 NKVGNVKLQVER
-311 SGESSGKI
+311 GESSGKI
-319 VIEAKEISKS
+319 VIEAENISKS
-329 FGDKVIIRPFSTTIM
+329 YDGKVLIKPLTTKIM

-366 LGELEPDTGTVDV
+366 LAELEPDSGTVEL
-379 GTRLKVAYFDQQRA
+379 GTKLSVAYFDQQRA

-406 HGSDQITINGKSRH
+406 FGSDTITINGKSRH

-458 PANLLVMDEPTND
+458 PANLLVLDEPTND

-498 TFLDNVVTSTFAFE
+498 TFLDNVVTSTLAFE
-512 GDGVIHE
+512 GDGVINE

-528 RQSKSRNKQATQ
+528 RQAKKSTAKAEVKQDKAPV
-540 KNQPGTKPET
+540 KET
-550 KPATGNTTKKKVA
+550 KKVK
-563 QEKPKAK
+563 EKVK

-575 QRELDALPGLIE
+575 QRELDNLPKTIE
-587 KLETEQLEIQ
+587 KLEHEQEQLQKTIS
-597 AVMAEADFYKQ
+597 APDFYSGNQQEINKILEQLKQ
-608 DASETTKVMARLA
+608 LEM
-621 ELEKELEAAYQRWDE
+621 ELEQAYSRWDE
-636 LG
+636 LM

>member
-1 MSLIKLESASLAYGH
+1 MALIKLESASLAYGH

-27 DAGERVCLV
+27 DPGERVCLV

-43 STLMRVMEGQ
+43 STLMRVMEGV
-53 AELDDGGLW
+53 AELDEGGLW
-62 KKPNLRVAYLTQEVP
+62 KKPDLRVGILAQEVP
-77 ELDEMTIY
+77 QLDDLSVY
-85 DVVLGGLDEVGKILA
+85 DVVADGLDRMGKVIA
-100 DYHHVLQQFETDQSD
+100 EYHHVLHEMETDHSE
-115 ALMDKLSRLQHEL
+115 AITNKLSRLQDDIDSN
-128 EVHDGWS
+128 DGWN
-135 LEQKVTTVLTK
+135 LEQRITTVITK
-146 LDLPADVTMGS
+146 LELPEDALMGS

-166 MLARALVTD
+166 MLARALVLD
-175 PELLLLDEPTN
+175 PELILLDEPTN

-199 LLGYNGAL
+199 LLGFNGAV

-231 LTSWP
+231 ITSWP
-236 GDYDNYIVKK
+236 GNYDTYIKNK
-246 EEREIIEEQQNA
+246 EERAIIEEQQNA

-284 RVRSLEQL
+284 RVRSLEKL
-292 RRERSERL
+292 RKERSERL
-300 NKTGNVRLQVD
+300 NKVGNVNLQVE

-319 VIEAKEISKS
+319 VIEAENISKS
-329 FGDKVIIRPFSTTIM
+329 FGDRSIVKSLTTKIM

-366 LGELEPDTGTVDV
+366 LGELEPDTGSVNL
-379 GTRLKVAYFDQQRA
+379 GTKLSVAYFDQQRA
-393 QLDPEKTVADNLN
+393 VLDPEKTVADNLN
-406 HGSDQITINGKSRH
+406 FGSDTITINGKSRH

-458 PANLLVMDEPTND
+458 PANLLVLDEPTND

-498 TFLDNVVTSTFAFE
+498 TFLDNVVTSTLAFE
-512 GDGVIHE
+512 GDGQINE

-528 RQSKSRNKQATQ
+528 RQSRQS
-540 KNQPGTKPET
+540 
-550 KPATGNTTKKKVA
+550 
-563 QEKPKAK
+563 KPKAEVKQAQAKDTKKEKPEAKKK
-570 LSYKD
+570 LSYND
-575 QRELDALPGLIE
+575 QRELDGLPKKIE
-587 KLETEQLEIQ
+587 ELEAEQEKVQ
-597 AVMAEADFYKQ
+597 QQVSDSEFYKQ
-608 DASETTKVMARLA
+608 DQADVDKVLKRLA
-621 ELEKELEAAYQRWDE
+621 ELEKELEAAYQRWEE
-636 LG
+636 LGD

>member
-1 MSLIKLESASLAYGH
+1 MALIKLESACLAYGH

-22 VDLQI
+22 VELQI
-27 DAGERVCLV
+27 DPGERVCLV

-43 STLMRVMEGQ
+43 STLMRVMEGE
-53 AELDDGGLW
+53 AELDDGALW
-62 KKPNLRVAYLTQEVP
+62 KKPDLRVGILSQEVP
-77 ELDEMTIY
+77 QLDELSVY
-85 DVVLGGLDEVGKILA
+85 DVVADGLDKIGKVIA
-100 DYHHVLQQFETDQSD
+100 DYHHVLHEMETDFSD
-115 ALMDKLSRLQHEL
+115 ALNNKLARLQDEI
-128 EVHDGWS
+128 EAGDGWN
-135 LEQKVTTVLTK
+135 LEQRITAVISKLELPEDVL
-146 LDLPADVTMGS
+146 MGS

-166 MLARALVTD
+166 MLARALVLD

-199 LLGYNGAL
+199 LLGFNGAV

-231 LTSWP
+231 ITSWP
-236 GDYDNYIVKK
+236 GNYDTYIKTK
-246 EEREIIEEQQNA
+246 EERAIIEEQQNA

-284 RVRSLEQL
+284 RVRNLEKL
-292 RRERSERL
+292 RKERSERL
-300 NKTGNVRLQVD
+300 NKVGNVNLQVE

-319 VIEAKEISKS
+319 VAVAENISKS
-329 FGDKVIIRPFSTTIM
+329 FEDKVIVKSLTTKVM

-366 LGELEPDTGTVDV
+366 LGELKPDTGTVEL
-379 GTRLKVAYFDQQRA
+379 GTKLSVAYFDQQRA
-393 QLDPEKTVADNLN
+393 VLDPEKTVADNLN
-406 HGSDQITINGKSRH
+406 FGSDTITINGKSRH

-458 PANLLVMDEPTND
+458 PANLLVLDEPTND

-498 TFLDNVVTSTFAFE
+498 TFLDNVVTSTLAFE
-512 GDGVIHE
+512 GNGIVNE

-528 RQSKSRNKQATQ
+528 RQSKTRNKKTE
-540 KNQPGTKPET
+540 KKTSVKKET
-550 KPATGNTTKKKVA
+550 VKSEKKKT
-563 QEKPKAK
+563 K

-575 QRELDALPGLIE
+575 QYELDTLPQKIE
-587 KLETEQLEIQ
+587 TLESEQEDIQ
-597 AVMAEADFYKQ
+597 KKVSEPDFYQQEKNTV
-608 DASETTKVMARLA
+608 DKVLSRLSEI
-621 ELEKELEAAYQRWDE
+621 EKELETSYERWEE
-636 LG
+636 LSD

>member
-1 MSLIKLESASLAYGH
+1 MALIKLESASLAYGH

-22 VDLQI
+22 VDLQV

-43 STLMRVMEGQ
+43 STLMRVMQGV

-62 KKPNLRVAYLTQEVP
+62 KKPDLRVACLAQEVP
-77 ELDEMTIY
+77 QLDELTVY
-85 DVVLGGLDEVGKILA
+85 DVVADGLDEIGKVIA
-100 DYHHVLQQFETDQSD
+100 EYHHVLHEMETNYSD
-115 ALMDKLSRLQHEL
+115 SLNSKMARLQDEIDAK
-128 EVHDGWS
+128 DGWNI
-135 LEQKVTTVLTK
+135 EQRITAIITK
-146 LDLPADVTMGS
+146 LELPEDVLMGS

-166 MLARALVTD
+166 MLARALVIE

-199 LLGYNGAL
+199 LLNFNGAV

-231 LTSWP
+231 VTSWP
-236 GDYDNYIVKK
+236 GNYDTYLKNK
-246 EEREIIEEQQNA
+246 EERAIIEEQQNA

-284 RVRSLEQL
+284 RVRALQQL
-292 RRERSERL
+292 RKERSERL
-300 NKTGNVRLQVD
+300 DKVGNVKLQVE
-311 SGESSGKI
+311 SGEASGKI
-319 VIEAKEISKS
+319 VIEAEAISKS
-329 FGDKVIIRPFSTTIM
+329 YDGKTLIKPLTTKIM

-366 LGELEPDTGTVDV
+366 LGELEPDTGSVTL
-379 GTRLKVAYFDQQRA
+379 GTKLSVAYFDQQRA
-393 QLDPEKTVADNLN
+393 VLDPEKSVADNLN
-406 HGSDQITINGKSRH
+406 FGSDTITINGKSRH

-458 PANLLVMDEPTND
+458 PANLLVLDEPTND
-471 LDVETLELLEELLC
+471 LDVETLELLEELLS
-485 NYDGTLILVSHDR
+485 NYDGTMILVSHDR
-498 TFLDNVVTSTFAFE
+498 AFLDNVVTSTLAFE
-512 GDGVIHE
+512 GDGVVNE
-519 YVGGYEDWL
+519 YIGGYEDWL
-528 RQSKSRNKQATQ
+528 RQSRKKQE
-540 KNQPGTKPET
+540 KKET
-550 KPATGNTTKKKVA
+550 KTPVAKEIKKEKAKTKK
-563 QEKPKAK
+563 
-570 LSYKD
+570 SYKD
-575 QRELDALPGLIE
+575 QRELDNLPSKIE
-587 KLETEQLEIQ
+587 ELEQEQENIQ
-597 AVMAEADFYKQ
+597 KQVSEADFYK
-608 DASETTKVMARLA
+608 SEQSVIDSTLMRLS
-621 ELEKELEAAYQRWDE
+621 EIEKELEHAYERWEE
-636 LG
+636 LSD

>member
-1 MSLIKLESASLAYGH
+1 MALIKLESACLAYGH

-43 STLMRVMEGQ
+43 STLMRVMEGV

-62 KKPNLRVAYLTQEVP
+62 KKPDLRVGILSQEVP
-77 ELDEMTIY
+77 QLDDLSVY
-85 DVVLGGLDEVGKILA
+85 DVVADGLDEIGKVIA
-100 DYHHVLQQFETDQSD
+100 DYHHVLHEMETDFTD
-115 ALMDKLSRLQHEL
+115 ALNNKLARLQDKIEAG
-128 EVHDGWS
+128 DGWN
-135 LEQKVTTVLTK
+135 LEQRITAVITK
-146 LDLPADVTMGS
+146 LELPEDTLMGS

-166 MLARALVTD
+166 MLARALVLE
-175 PELLLLDEPTN
+175 PELILLDEPTN

-199 LLGYNGAL
+199 LLSFNGAV

-231 LTSWP
+231 ITSWP
-236 GDYDNYIVKK
+236 GDYDTYIRTK
-246 EEREIIEEQQNA
+246 EERAIIEEQQNA

-284 RVRSLEQL
+284 RVRDLEKL
-292 RRERSERL
+292 RKTRSERL
-300 NKTGNVRLQVD
+300 NKVGNVNLQVE

-319 VIEAKEISKS
+319 VIEAEGISKS
-329 FGDKVIIRPFSTTIM
+329 FGDRTIVKSLTTKIM

-366 LGELEPDTGTVDV
+366 LGELEPDAGSVKSGTK
-379 GTRLKVAYFDQQRA
+379 LSVAYFDQQRA
-393 QLDPEKTVADNLN
+393 VLDPEKTVADNLN
-406 HGSDQITINGKSRH
+406 FGSDTITINGKSRH

-458 PANLLVMDEPTND
+458 PANLLVLDEPTND

-498 TFLDNVVTSTFAFE
+498 TFLDNVVTSTLAFE
-512 GDGVIHE
+512 GDGVINE

-528 RQSKSRNKQATQ
+528 RQSRSNFAKVEKKAAAP
-540 KNQPGTKPET
+540 KADAKETKPE
-550 KPATGNTTKKKVA
+550 KKKT
-563 QEKPKAK
+563 K
-570 LSYKD
+570 LSFKD
-575 QRELDALPGLIE
+575 QFELDTLPQKIE
-587 KLETEQLEIQ
+587 SLEAEQEETQNKI
-597 AVMAEADFYKQ
+597 AEADFYQQ
-608 DASETTKVMARLA
+608 DKKDVDKVLARLS
-621 ELEKELEAAYQRWDE
+621 EIEKELETVYGRWEE
-636 LG
+636 LSD

>member
-53 AELDDGGLW
+53 ADLDDGGLW

-77 ELDEMTIY
+77 ELDDMTIY
-85 DVVLGGLDEVGKILA
+85 DVVSGGLDEIGKILA
-100 DYHHVLQQFETDQSD
+100 EYHHVLHQFETDQSD
-115 ALMDKLSRLQHEL
+115 ALIDKLSRLQHEL
-128 EVHDGWS
+128 EVKDGWS

-146 LDLPADVTMGS
+146 LDLPADVMMGS

-284 RVRSLEQL
+284 RVRSLEKL
-292 RRERSERL
+292 RKERSDRL
-300 NKTGNVRLQVD
+300 NKVGSVRLQVD

-319 VIEAKEISKS
+319 VIEAKDISKS
-329 FGDKVIIRPFSTTIM
+329 FGDKVIVRPFSTTIM

-366 LGELEPDTGTVDV
+366 LGELEPDSGTVEV

-528 RQSKSRNKQATQ
+528 RQSKTRNKPSAEDKAKKQLKTD
-540 KNQPGTKPET
+540 GTKQAGP
-550 KPATGNTTKKKVA
+550 
-563 QEKPKAK
+563 EKPKVK

-575 QRELDALPGLIE
+575 QRELDALPKRIE
-587 KLETEQLEIQ
+587 ALETEQKKIQ
-597 AVMAEADFYKQ
+597 NTMSEADFYTREAEESAKIL
-608 DASETTKVMARLA
+608 ARLA
-621 ELEKELEAAYQRWDE
+621 ELEKELEQAYQRWDE
-636 LG
+636 LM

>member
-1 MSLIKLESASLAYGH
+1 MALIKLESACLAYGH

-22 VDLQI
+22 VELQI
-27 DAGERVCLV
+27 DPGERVCLV

-43 STLMRVMEGQ
+43 STLMRVMEGV
-53 AELDDGGLW
+53 AELDDGAVW
-62 KKPNLRVAYLTQEVP
+62 KKPDLRVGILSQEVP
-77 ELDEMTIY
+77 QLDELSVY
-85 DVVLGGLDEVGKILA
+85 DVVAGGLDKIGKVIA
-100 DYHHVLQQFETDQSD
+100 DYHHVLHQMETDFSD
-115 ALMDKLSRLQHEL
+115 ALNNKLARLQDEI
-128 EVHDGWS
+128 EAGDGWN
-135 LEQKVTTVLTK
+135 LEQRITAVISK
-146 LDLPADVTMGS
+146 LELPEDALMGS

-166 MLARALVTD
+166 MLARALVLD

-199 LLGYNGAL
+199 LLGFNGAV

-231 LTSWP
+231 ITSWP
-236 GDYDNYIVKK
+236 GNYDTYIKTK
-246 EEREIIEEQQNA
+246 EERAVIEEQQNA

-284 RVRSLEQL
+284 RVRDLEKL
-292 RRERSERL
+292 RKARSERL
-300 NKTGNVRLQVD
+300 NKVGNVNLQVE

-319 VIEAKEISKS
+319 VAVAENISKS
-329 FGDKVIIRPFSTTIM
+329 FAGKVIVKSLTTKVM

-366 LGELEPDTGTVDV
+366 LGELKPDTGTVEL
-379 GTRLKVAYFDQQRA
+379 GTKLSIAYFDQQRA
-393 QLDPEKTVADNLN
+393 VLDPEKTVADNLN
-406 HGSDQITINGKSRH
+406 FGSDTITINGKSRH

-458 PANLLVMDEPTND
+458 PANLLVLDEPTND

-498 TFLDNVVTSTFAFE
+498 TFLDNVVTSTLAFE
-512 GDGVIHE
+512 GDGIVNE

-528 RQSKSRNKQATQ
+528 RQSKTRNKKSEKKTAV
-540 KNQPGTKPET
+540 KKET
-550 KPATGNTTKKKVA
+550 LKSGKKKT
-563 QEKPKAK
+563 K

-575 QRELDALPGLIE
+575 QYELDTLPQKIEALESEQE
-587 KLETEQLEIQ
+587 KIQ
-597 AVMAEADFYKQ
+597 KQVSEPDFYQQEKNAV
-608 DASETTKVMARLA
+608 DKVLSKLSET
-621 ELEKELEAAYQRWDE
+621 EKELESAYERWEE
-636 LG
+636 LSD

>member
-1 MSLIKLESASLAYGH
+1 MALIKLESACLAYGH

-43 STLMRVMEGQ
+43 STLMRVMEGV

-62 KKPNLRVAYLTQEVP
+62 KKPDLRVGILSQEVP
-77 ELDEMTIY
+77 QLDELSVY
-85 DVVLGGLDEVGKILA
+85 DVVADGLDRMGKVIA
-100 DYHHVLQQFETDQSD
+100 EYHHVLHEMETNFTD
-115 ALMDKLSRLQHEL
+115 ALNNKLARLQDDIDS
-128 EVHDGWS
+128 HDGWN
-135 LEQKVTTVLTK
+135 LEQRITTVITK
-146 LDLPADVTMGS
+146 LELPEDALMGS

-166 MLARALVTD
+166 MLARALVLE
-175 PELLLLDEPTN
+175 PELILLDEPTN

-199 LLGYNGAL
+199 LLGFNGAV

-231 LTSWP
+231 ITSWP
-236 GDYDNYIVKK
+236 GNYDTYIKNK
-246 EEREIIEEQQNA
+246 EERAVIEEQQNA

-284 RVRSLEQL
+284 RVRDLEKL
-292 RRERSERL
+292 RKIRSDRL
-300 NKTGNVRLQVD
+300 NKVGNVNLQVE

-319 VIEAKEISKS
+319 VAEAEGISKS
-329 FGDKVIIRPFSTTIM
+329 FGDKTIVKSLTTKIM

-366 LGELEPDTGTVDV
+366 LGELEPDTGTVNL
-379 GTRLKVAYFDQQRA
+379 GTKLSVAYFDQQRA
-393 QLDPEKTVADNLN
+393 VLDPEKTVADNLN
-406 HGSDQITINGKSRH
+406 FGSDTITINGKSRH

-458 PANLLVMDEPTND
+458 PANLLVLDEPTND

-498 TFLDNVVTSTFAFE
+498 TFLDNVVTSTLAFE
-512 GDGVIHE
+512 GDGVINE

-528 RQSKSRNKQATQ
+528 RQSRSNFAKVEKKAAAP
-540 KNQPGTKPET
+540 KADAKET
-550 KPATGNTTKKKVA
+550 KTEKKKN
-563 QEKPKAK
+563 K
-570 LSYKD
+570 LSYKA
-575 QRELDALPGLIE
+575 QFELDTLPQKIE
-587 KLETEQLEIQ
+587 NLESEQEQVQNQI
-597 AVMAEADFYKQ
+597 AETDFYQQ
-608 DASETTKVMARLA
+608 DKKDVDKVLVRLSEI
-621 ELEKELEAAYQRWDE
+621 EKELETVYERWEE
-636 LG
+636 LSD

>member
-1 MSLIKLESASLAYGH
+1 MALIRLESACLAYGH

-22 VDLQI
+22 VELQI

-43 STLMRVMEGQ
+43 STLMRVMEGV
-53 AELDDGGLW
+53 AELDDGALW
-62 KKPNLRVAYLTQEVP
+62 KKPDLRVGILSQEVP
-77 ELDEMTIY
+77 QLDDLSVY
-85 DVVLGGLDEVGKILA
+85 DVVADGLDHIGKVIA
-100 DYHHVLQQFETDQSD
+100 DYHHVLHDMETDTSD
-115 ALMDKLSRLQHEL
+115 ATLNKLARLQDEIDSN
-128 EVHDGWS
+128 DGWN
-135 LEQKVTTVLTK
+135 LEQRITAVITK
-146 LDLPADVTMGS
+146 LELPEDALMGS

-166 MLARALVTD
+166 MLARALVLE

-199 LLGYNGAL
+199 LLSFNGAV

-231 LTSWP
+231 ITSWP
-236 GDYDNYIVKK
+236 GDYDNYIKTK
-246 EEREIIEEQQNA
+246 EERAIIEEQQNA

-284 RVRSLEQL
+284 RVRDLEKL
-292 RRERSERL
+292 RKTRLERL
-300 NKTGNVRLQVD
+300 NKVGNVNLQVE

-319 VIEAKEISKS
+319 VAEAKGISKS
-329 FGDKVIIRPFSTTIM
+329 FGERKIIAPLTTKIM

-366 LGELEPDTGTVDV
+366 LGDLEPDTGTVEL
-379 GTRLKVAYFDQQRA
+379 GTKLSVAYFDQQRSV
-393 QLDPEKTVADNLN
+393 LDPEKTVADNLN
-406 HGSDQITINGKSRH
+406 FGSDTITINGKSRH

-458 PANLLVMDEPTND
+458 PANLLVLDEPTND

-498 TFLDNVVTSTFAFE
+498 TFLDNVVTSTLAFE
-512 GDGVIHE
+512 GDGVINE

-528 RQSKSRNKQATQ
+528 RQSRSNFSKVEKKAAT
-540 KNQPGTKPET
+540 KKAAEENP
-550 KPATGNTTKKKVA
+550 TTKENKK
-563 QEKPKAK
+563 KTK

-575 QRELDALPGLIE
+575 QFELDTLPQKIE
-587 KLETEQLEIQ
+587 ALETEQSAIQEKIAEPDFHQQDKKEIDKE
-597 AVMAEADFYKQ
+597 V
-608 DASETTKVMARLA
+608 SRLS
-621 ELEKELEAAYQRWDE
+621 ELEKELETTYQRWEE
-636 LG
+636 LSE

>member
-1 MSLIKLESASLAYGH
+1 MALIKLESACLAYGH

-27 DAGERVCLV
+27 DPGERVCLV

-43 STLMRVMEGQ
+43 STLMRVMEGV
-53 AELDDGGLW
+53 AELDDGALW
-62 KKPNLRVAYLTQEVP
+62 KKPDLRVGILSQEVP
-77 ELDEMTIY
+77 QLDELSVY
-85 DVVLGGLDEVGKILA
+85 DVVADGLDRMGKVIA
-100 DYHHVLQQFETDQSD
+100 EYHHVLHEMETDFTD
-115 ALMDKLSRLQHEL
+115 ALNNKLARLQDDIDS
-128 EVHDGWS
+128 HDGWN
-135 LEQKVTTVLTK
+135 LEQRITTVITK
-146 LDLPADVTMGS
+146 LELPEDALMGS

-166 MLARALVTD
+166 MLARALVLE

-199 LLGYNGAL
+199 LLGFNGAV

-231 LTSWP
+231 ITSWP
-236 GDYDNYIVKK
+236 GDYDTYIRTK
-246 EEREIIEEQQNA
+246 EERAVIEEQQNA

-284 RVRSLEQL
+284 RVRDLEKL
-292 RRERSERL
+292 RKERSERL
-300 NKTGNVRLQVD
+300 NKVGNVNLQVE

-319 VIEAKEISKS
+319 VAEAEGISKS
-329 FGDKVIIRPFSTTIM
+329 FGDRVIVKSLTTKIM

-366 LGELEPDTGTVDV
+366 LGELEPDTGSVTL
-379 GTRLKVAYFDQQRA
+379 GTKLSVAYFDQQRA
-393 QLDPEKTVADNLN
+393 VLDPEKTVADNLN
-406 HGSDQITINGKSRH
+406 FGSDTITINGKSRH

-458 PANLLVMDEPTND
+458 PANLLVLDEPTND

-498 TFLDNVVTSTFAFE
+498 TFLDNVVTSTLAFE
-512 GDGVIHE
+512 GNGVINE

-528 RQSKSRNKQATQ
+528 RQSRSNFAKVEKKAAAPKTDA
-540 KNQPGTKPET
+540 KET
-550 KPATGNTTKKKVA
+550 KVEKKKT
-563 QEKPKAK
+563 K

-575 QRELDALPGLIE
+575 QFELDTLPQKIE
-587 KLETEQLEIQ
+587 SLEAEQEETQNKI
-597 AVMAEADFYKQ
+597 AEADFYQQ
-608 DASETTKVMARLA
+608 DKKGVDKVLARLS
-621 ELEKELEAAYQRWDE
+621 EIEKELEAVYERWEE
-636 LG
+636 LSD

>member
-1 MSLIKLESASLAYGH
+1 MALIKLESACLAYGH

-43 STLMRVMEGQ
+43 STLMRVMEGV
-53 AELDDGGLW
+53 AELDEGGLW
-62 KKPNLRVAYLTQEVP
+62 KKPDLRVGILAQEVP
-77 ELDEMTIY
+77 KLDELTVY
-85 DVVLGGLDEVGKILA
+85 DVVAGGLDHIGEVIA
-100 DYHHVLQQFETDQSD
+100 EYHHVLHEMETNFSDSINNKLARLQDEIDSNDGWNVEQRITTVITKLELPED
-115 ALMDKLSRLQHEL
+115 AL
-128 EVHDGWS
+128 
-135 LEQKVTTVLTK
+135 
-146 LDLPADVTMGS
+146 MGS

-166 MLARALVTD
+166 MLARALVLD
-175 PELLLLDEPTN
+175 PELILLDEPTN
-186 HLDVEAIQWMEEF
+186 HLDVEAIQWMEDF
-199 LLGYNGAL
+199 LLGFNGAV

-231 LTSWP
+231 ITSWP
-236 GDYDNYIVKK
+236 GNYDTYIKNK
-246 EEREIIEEQQNA
+246 EERAIIEEQHNA

-284 RVRSLEQL
+284 RVRALEQL
-292 RRERSERL
+292 RRERSARL
-300 NKTGNVRLQVD
+300 NKVGNVKLQVE

-319 VIEAKEISKS
+319 VIEAEGISKS
-329 FGDKVIIRPFSTTIM
+329 FADKTIVKSLTTKIM

-366 LGELEPDTGTVDV
+366 LGELEPDTGTVSL
-379 GTRLKVAYFDQQRA
+379 GTKLSVAYFDQQRA
-393 QLDPEKTVADNLN
+393 VLDLEKTVADNLN
-406 HGSDQITINGKSRH
+406 FGSDTITINGRSRH

-458 PANLLVMDEPTND
+458 PANLLVLDEPTND

-498 TFLDNVVTSTFAFE
+498 TFLDNVVTSTLAFE
-512 GDGVIHE
+512 GDGQVNE

-528 RQSKSRNKQATQ
+528 RQSRQVNTSTTARKTEKKEA
-540 KNQPGTKPET
+540 KPE
-550 KPATGNTTKKKVA
+550 KKKT
-563 QEKPKAK
+563 K

-575 QRELDALPGLIE
+575 QFELDTLPQNIE
-587 KLETEQLEIQ
+587 KLEAEQEQLQ
-597 AVMAEADFYKQ
+597 NQVAEPDFYQQEKK
-608 DASETTKVMARLA
+608 DVDKVLTRLS
-621 ELEKELEAAYQRWDE
+621 ELEKELETTYARWEE
-636 LG
+636 LGD

>member
-1 MSLIKLESASLAYGH
+1 MALIKLESASLAYGH

-22 VDLQI
+22 VDLQVN
-27 DAGERVCLV
+27 AGERVCLV

-43 STLMRVMEGQ
+43 STLMRVMEGV
-53 AELDDGGLW
+53 AELDEGAVW
-62 KKPNLRVAYLTQEVP
+62 KKPDLRVGILSQEVP
-77 ELDEMTIY
+77 QLDDLTVY
-85 DVVLGGLDEVGKILA
+85 DVVAAGLDHMGKVIA
-100 DYHHVLQQFETDQSD
+100 EYHHVLHEMETDFSD
-115 ALMDKLSRLQHEL
+115 AINNKLARLQDEIDSN
-128 EVHDGWS
+128 DGWN
-135 LEQKVTTVLTK
+135 LEQRITAVISK
-146 LDLPADVTMGS
+146 LELPEDTLMGS

-166 MLARALVTD
+166 MLARALVLE
-175 PELLLLDEPTN
+175 PELILLDEPTN

-199 LLGYNGAL
+199 LLGFNGAV

-231 LTSWP
+231 TTSWP
-236 GDYDNYIVKK
+236 GNYDTYLTNK
-246 EEREIIEEQQNA
+246 EERAIIEEQQNA

-284 RVRSLEQL
+284 RVRNLEKL
-292 RRERSERL
+292 RNERSARL
-300 NKTGNVRLQVD
+300 NKVGNVKLQVE
-311 SGESSGKI
+311 SGDSSGKI
-319 VIEAKEISKS
+319 VAEAEGISKS
-329 FGDKVIIRPFSTTIM
+329 FGDKVIIAPLTTKIM

-366 LGELEPDTGTVDV
+366 LGELEPDTGKVEL
-379 GTRLKVAYFDQQRA
+379 GTKLNVAYFDQQRA
-393 QLDPEKTVADNLN
+393 VLDPEKTVADNLN
-406 HGSDQITINGKSRH
+406 FGSDTITINGKSRH

-458 PANLLVMDEPTND
+458 PANLLVLDEPTND

-498 TFLDNVVTSTFAFE
+498 TFLDNVVTSTLAFE
-512 GDGVIHE
+512 GNGVINE

-528 RQSKSRNKQATQ
+528 RQSRSNFSKVEKKA
-540 KNQPGTKPET
+540 
-550 KPATGNTTKKKVA
+550 ATKKASEEKSPV
-563 QEKPKAK
+563 QENKAKTK

-575 QRELDALPGLIE
+575 QFELDTLPQKIE
-587 KLETEQLEIQ
+587 SLESEQVQIQ
-597 AVMAEADFYKQ
+597 EHVAEPDFYQQ
-608 DASETTKVMARLA
+608 DKKDVDKVLARLS
-621 ELEKELEAAYQRWDE
+621 EVEKELETTYERWEE
-636 LG
+636 LSD

>member
-1 MSLIKLESASLAYGH
+1 MALIKLESASLAYGH

-43 STLMRVMEGQ
+43 STLMRVMEGV
-53 AELDDGGLW
+53 AELDEGALW
-62 KKPNLRVAYLTQEVP
+62 KKPDLRVACLSQEVP
-77 ELDEMTIY
+77 QLDDLSVY
-85 DVVLGGLDEVGKILA
+85 DVVAGGLDRMGKVIA
-100 DYHHVLQQFETDQSD
+100 DYHHLLHEMETDHSE
-115 ALMDKLSRLQHEL
+115 AITNKLSRLQDDIDAN
-128 EVHDGWS
+128 DGWN
-135 LEQKVTTVLTK
+135 LEQRITTVITK
-146 LDLPADVTMGS
+146 LELPEDALMGS
-157 LSGGYKRRV
+157 LSGGFKRRV
-166 MLARALVTD
+166 MLARALVLE
-175 PELLLLDEPTN
+175 PELILLDEPTN
-186 HLDVEAIQWMEEF
+186 HLDVEAIQWMEDF
-199 LLGYNGAL
+199 LLAFNGAV

-231 LTSWP
+231 ITSWP
-236 GDYDNYIVKK
+236 GNYDTYIANK
-246 EEREIIEEQQNA
+246 EERAVIEDQQNA

-284 RVRSLEQL
+284 RVRALEQL
-292 RRERSERL
+292 RRERSARL
-300 NKTGNVRLQVD
+300 NKTGNVKLQVE

-319 VIEAKEISKS
+319 VIEAKGISKS
-329 FGDKVIIRPFSTTIM
+329 FADKVIIAPLTTKIM

-366 LGELEPDTGTVDV
+366 LGELEPDTGTVEL
-379 GTRLKVAYFDQQRA
+379 GTKLSVAYFDQQRA
-393 QLDPEKTVADNLN
+393 VLDPEKTVADNLN
-406 HGSDQITINGKSRH
+406 FGSDTITINGKSRH

-458 PANLLVMDEPTND
+458 PANLLVLDEPTND

-498 TFLDNVVTSTFAFE
+498 TFLDNVVTSTLAFE
-512 GDGVIHE
+512 GDGVVNE

-528 RQSKSRNKQATQ
+528 RQSKKSASNSDVKKTEI
-540 KNQPGTKPET
+540 KEVKKDKSE
-550 KPATGNTTKKKVA
+550 TKKK
-563 QEKPKAK
+563 
-570 LSYKD
+570 LSYND
-575 QRELDALPGLIE
+575 QRELDSLPPIIE
-587 KLETEQLEIQ
+587 NLEAEQEDIQ
-597 AVMAEADFYKQ
+597 KQVSEADFYKQ
-608 DASETTKVMARLA
+608 EKSEVDNVLARLS
-621 ELEKELEAAYQRWDE
+621 ELEKELELAYQRWEE
-636 LG
+636 LSD

>member
-1 MSLIKLESASLAYGH
+1 MALIKLESASLAYGH

-22 VDLQI
+22 VELQI

-43 STLMRVMEGQ
+43 STLMRVMEGV
-53 AELDDGGLW
+53 AELDDGALW
-62 KKPNLRVAYLTQEVP
+62 KKPDLRVGILSQEVP
-77 ELDEMTIY
+77 QLDELSVY
-85 DVVLGGLDEVGKILA
+85 DVVADGLDHIGKVIA
-100 DYHHVLQQFETDQSD
+100 DYHHVLHEMETDTSEAIYNKLARLQDEIDSNDGWNLEQRITAVISKLELPED
-115 ALMDKLSRLQHEL
+115 AL
-128 EVHDGWS
+128 
-135 LEQKVTTVLTK
+135 
-146 LDLPADVTMGS
+146 MGS

-166 MLARALVTD
+166 MLARALVLD

-199 LLGYNGAL
+199 LLGFNGAV

-231 LTSWP
+231 ITSWP
-236 GDYDNYIVKK
+236 GDYDNYIKTK
-246 EEREIIEEQQNA
+246 EERAVIEEQQNA

-284 RVRSLEQL
+284 RVRDLEKL
-292 RRERSERL
+292 RKQRSERL
-300 NKTGNVRLQVD
+300 NKVGNVNLQVE

-319 VIEAKEISKS
+319 VAEAKGISKS
-329 FGDKVIIRPFSTTIM
+329 FGERKIIAPLTTKVM

-366 LGELEPDTGTVDV
+366 LGELEPDTGTVEL
-379 GTRLKVAYFDQQRA
+379 GTKLSVAYFDQQRA
-393 QLDPEKTVADNLN
+393 VLDPEKTVADNLN
-406 HGSDQITINGKSRH
+406 FGSDTITINGKSRH

-458 PANLLVMDEPTND
+458 PANLLVLDEPTND

-498 TFLDNVVTSTFAFE
+498 TFLDNVVTSTLAFE
-512 GDGVIHE
+512 GNGQVNE

-528 RQSKSRNKQATQ
+528 RQSKSNEAKI
-540 KNQPGTKPET
+540 E
-550 KPATGNTTKKKVA
+550 KKANAPKADVKEA
-563 QEKPKAK
+563 KPKKTKTK

-575 QRELDALPGLIE
+575 QYELDTLPQKIE
-587 KLETEQLEIQ
+587 ALETEQSAIQ
-597 AVMAEADFYKQ
+597 EKIAEPDFYQQ
-608 DASETTKVMARLA
+608 DKKEIDKEVSRLS
-621 ELEKELEAAYQRWDE
+621 ELEKELETTYARWEE
-636 LG
+636 LSD

>member
-1 MSLIKLESASLAYGH
+1 MALIKLESACLAYGH

-27 DAGERVCLV
+27 DEGERVCLV

-43 STLMRVMEGQ
+43 STLMRVMEGV
-53 AELDDGGLW
+53 AELDEGGLW
-62 KKPNLRVAYLTQEVP
+62 KKPDLRVGILSQEVP
-77 ELDEMTIY
+77 QLDDLTVY
-85 DVVLGGLDEVGKILA
+85 DVVAGGLDRMGKVIA
-100 DYHHVLQQFETDQSD
+100 EYHHVLHEMETDFTD
-115 ALMDKLSRLQHEL
+115 ALNNKLARLQDDIDA
-128 EVHDGWS
+128 HDGWN
-135 LEQKVTTVLTK
+135 LEQRITTVITK
-146 LDLPADVTMGS
+146 LELPEDALMGS

-166 MLARALVTD
+166 MLARALVLE
-175 PELLLLDEPTN
+175 PELILLDEPTN

-199 LLGYNGAL
+199 LLDFNGAV

-231 LTSWP
+231 ITSWP
-236 GDYDNYIVKK
+236 GNYDTYIKNK
-246 EEREIIEEQQNA
+246 EERAVIEEQQNA

-284 RVRSLEQL
+284 RVRSLEAL
-292 RRERSERL
+292 RKERSERL
-300 NKTGNVRLQVD
+300 NKVGNVNLQIEKG
-311 SGESSGKI
+311 SSSGKI
-319 VIEAKEISKS
+319 VAVAENISKT
-329 FGDKVIIRPFSTTIM
+329 FGDKVIVKSLTTKIM

-366 LGELEPDTGTVDV
+366 LGELEPDTGTVEL
-379 GTRLKVAYFDQQRA
+379 GTKLAVAYFDQQRA
-393 QLDPEKTVADNLN
+393 VLDPEKTVADNLN
-406 HGSDQITINGKSRH
+406 FGSDTITINGRSRH

-458 PANLLVMDEPTND
+458 PANLLVLDEPTND

-498 TFLDNVVTSTFAFE
+498 SFLDNVVTSTLAFE
-512 GDGVIHE
+512 GDGQINE

-528 RQSKSRNKQATQ
+528 RQSRQASTPATAKKSEK
-540 KNQPGTKPET
+540 KETKPE
-550 KPATGNTTKKKVA
+550 K
-563 QEKPKAK
+563 EKTK

-575 QRELDALPGLIE
+575 QFELDTLPQNIE
-587 KLETEQLEIQ
+587 KLETEQEDIQ
-597 AVMAEADFYKQ
+597 KQISDADFYQQEKSNV
-608 DASETTKVMARLA
+608 DNVLFRLSEI
-621 ELEKELEAAYQRWDE
+621 EKELEAAYKRWEE
-636 LG
+636 LSD

>member
-1 MSLIKLESASLAYGH
+1 MALIKLESACLAYGH

-27 DAGERVCLV
+27 DPGERVCLV

-43 STLMRVMEGQ
+43 STLMRVMEGV
-53 AELDDGGLW
+53 AELDEGGLW
-62 KKPNLRVAYLTQEVP
+62 KKPDLKVGILAQEVP
-77 ELDEMTIY
+77 QMDELSVY
-85 DVVLGGLDEVGKILA
+85 DVVAGGLDHIGEVIA
-100 DYHHVLQQFETDQSD
+100 QYHHVLHEMETDFSD
-115 ALMDKLSRLQHEL
+115 ANNNKLARLQDEIDSN
-128 EVHDGWS
+128 DGWNV
-135 LEQKVTTVLTK
+135 EQRITTVITRLE
-146 LDLPADVTMGS
+146 LPEDALMGS

-166 MLARALVTD
+166 MLARALVID
-175 PELLLLDEPTN
+175 PELILLDEPTN

-199 LLGYNGAL
+199 LLDFNGAV

-231 LTSWP
+231 ITSWP
-236 GDYDNYIVKK
+236 GNYDNYIKTK
-246 EEREIIEEQQNA
+246 EERAIIEEQQNT

-284 RVRSLEQL
+284 RVRALEQL
-292 RRERSERL
+292 RRERSARL
-300 NKTGNVRLQVD
+300 NKVGNVKLQVE

-319 VIEAKEISKS
+319 VIEAEGISKS
-329 FGDKVIIRPFSTTIM
+329 FGDRTIVQPLTTKVM

-366 LGELEPDTGTVDV
+366 LGELEPDTGTVHL
-379 GTRLKVAYFDQQRA
+379 GTKLSVAYFDQQRA
-393 QLDPEKTVADNLN
+393 VLDPEKTVADNLN
-406 HGSDQITINGKSRH
+406 FGSDTITINGKSRH

-458 PANLLVMDEPTND
+458 PANLLVLDEPTND

-485 NYDGTLILVSHDR
+485 SYDGTLILVSHDR
-498 TFLDNVVTSTFAFE
+498 TFLDNVVTSTLAFE
-512 GDGVIHE
+512 GEGVINE

-528 RQSKSRNKQATQ
+528 RQSRKTGVVDNVKVKKTQ
-540 KNQPGTKPET
+540 TKEAKPE
-550 KPATGNTTKKKVA
+550 KK
-563 QEKPKAK
+563 KAK

-575 QRELDALPGLIE
+575 QYELDTLPQKIE
-587 KLETEQLEIQ
+587 KLESEQEEIQ
-597 AVMAEADFYKQ
+597 KQISEPDFYQQEQTVIDK
-608 DASETTKVMARLA
+608 ELKRLA
-621 ELEKELEAAYQRWDE
+621 EIEKELESTYQRWEE
-636 LG
+636 LSD

>member
-1 MSLIKLESASLAYGH
+1 MALIKLESACLAYGH

-27 DAGERVCLV
+27 DEGERVCLV

-43 STLMRVMEGQ
+43 STLMRVMEGV
-53 AELDDGGLW
+53 AELDEGGLW
-62 KKPNLRVAYLTQEVP
+62 KKPDLRVGILSQEVP
-77 ELDEMTIY
+77 QLDDLSVY
-85 DVVLGGLDEVGKILA
+85 DVVAGGLDRMGKVIA
-100 DYHHVLQQFETDQSD
+100 EYHHVLHEMEAGMSD
-115 ALMDKLSRLQHEL
+115 SLNNKLGRLQDDIDA
-128 EVHDGWS
+128 HDGWN
-135 LEQKVTTVLTK
+135 LEQRITTVITK
-146 LDLPADVTMGS
+146 LELPEDALMGS

-166 MLARALVTD
+166 MLARALVLE
-175 PELLLLDEPTN
+175 PELILLDEPTN

-199 LLGYNGAL
+199 LLDFNGAV

-231 LTSWP
+231 ITSWP
-236 GDYDNYIVKK
+236 GNYDTYIKNK
-246 EEREIIEEQQNA
+246 EERAVIEEQQNA

-284 RVRSLEQL
+284 RVRALESL
-292 RRERSERL
+292 RKERSERL
-300 NKTGNVRLQVD
+300 NKVGNVNLQIEK
-311 SGESSGKI
+311 GNSSGKI
-319 VIEAKEISKS
+319 VAEAENISKS
-329 FGDKVIIRPFSTTIM
+329 FGDKVIVKSLTTKIM

-366 LGELEPDTGTVDV
+366 LGELEPDTGTVEL
-379 GTRLKVAYFDQQRA
+379 GTKLAVAYFDQQRA
-393 QLDPEKTVADNLN
+393 VLDPEKTVADNLN
-406 HGSDQITINGKSRH
+406 FGSDTITINGRSRH

-458 PANLLVMDEPTND
+458 PANLLVLDEPTND

-498 TFLDNVVTSTFAFE
+498 SFLDNVVTSTLAFE
-512 GDGVIHE
+512 GDGQINE
-519 YVGGYEDWL
+519 YIGGYEDWL
-528 RQSKSRNKQATQ
+528 RQSRQASAADTV
-540 KNQPGTKPET
+540 KKTEKKETKPE
-550 KPATGNTTKKKVA
+550 KKKT
-563 QEKPKAK
+563 K

-575 QRELDALPGLIE
+575 QFELDTLPQNIE
-587 KLETEQLEIQ
+587 KLETEQDDIQ
-597 AVMAEADFYKQ
+597 KQISDSEFYQQEKSTV
-608 DASETTKVMARLA
+608 DKVLSRLS
-621 ELEKELEAAYQRWDE
+621 ELEKELEAAYKRWEE
-636 LG
+636 LSD